1 MIDWILEHWADLLA
15 IYGAIVAICST
26 IIKCTPSV
34 KDDEIWAKIIKILD
48 KFSVCFTKE
57 DAEKLAKAA
66 KSIKK

>member
-1 MIDWILEHWADLLA
+1 MLNWILEHWADLLA

-48 KFSVCFTKE
+48 RFSVCFTKE
-57 DAEKLAKAA
+57 DAEKLASATKR
-66 KSIKK
+66 IKK